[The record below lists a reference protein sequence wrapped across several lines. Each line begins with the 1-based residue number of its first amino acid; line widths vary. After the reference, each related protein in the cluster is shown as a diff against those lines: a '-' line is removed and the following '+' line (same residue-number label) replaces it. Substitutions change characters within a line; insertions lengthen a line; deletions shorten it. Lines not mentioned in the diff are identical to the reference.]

1 MNLLH
6 ARALRALGWTRIK
19 ERITQQEDGW
29 TNPTSSRVFIDP
41 ATPSEAEL
49 IGLLL
54 LELDRLTTGNFV
66 YYGPRWFGAYPIEEY
81 QVEVGT
87 IIGSFGGTS
96 LEALVLAV
104 EAAKEGK

>member
-54 LELDRLTTGNFV
+54 LELDRLTGGNFA
-66 YYGPRWFGAYPIEEY
+66 YYGLNHFCGGGLQIVVLPSGPA
-81 QVEVGT
+81 VESDGT
-87 IIGSFGGTS
+87 DTLSVFV
-96 LEALVLAV
+96 EAV